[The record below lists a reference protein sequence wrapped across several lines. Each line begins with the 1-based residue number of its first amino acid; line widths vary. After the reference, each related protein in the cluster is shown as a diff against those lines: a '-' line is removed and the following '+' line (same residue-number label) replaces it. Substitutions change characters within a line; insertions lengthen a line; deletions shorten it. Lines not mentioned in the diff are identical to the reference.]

1 VADNVVII
9 NYQIII
15 NGMDLANESLKQYS
29 ELMENAIKFDVNAV
43 RMFLTARSTY
53 VAYTIV
59 IATYVIAVAAAFMAA
74 KAFPIQMACAQN
86 VQTTPPST
94 SAPTYTS
101 PSDNNTTTNSASGN
115 ATK

>member
-1 VADNVVII
+1 VHEQRSVADNVVII

-15 NGMDLANESLKQYS
+15 NEVDLANESLKQYS

-59 IATYVIAVAAAFMAA
+59 IATCVIAVAAAFMAA
-74 KAFPIQMACAQN
+74 KAFPIQMAYAQN
-86 VQTTPPST
+86 VQTTPPSY
-94 SAPTYTS
+94 SKFS
-101 PSDNNTTTNSASGN
+101 FR
-115 ATK
+115 